1 MTLQQKLVEEIIIF
15 ELSMSEKLMQV
26 NHGQIRKWLG
36 PQEKHHLLGG
46 GGGGGGLLWLIVI
59 LLE

>member
-1 MTLQQKLVEEIIIF
+1 MTLEHKLVKEIIIF

-26 NHGQIRKWLG
+26 NHGQIREWLG
-36 PQEKHHLLGG
+36 PQEKHHLFGG
-46 GGGGGGLLWLIVI
+46 PNYQLIVN